1 MIHPEGKFS
10 RYWSFVSAFLLIY
23 TATFMVYRLVFIKLT
38 FSYFIFEK
46 LIDGLFIFDMLVN
59 FVSAYHNDNGD
70 LVINR
75 K

>member
-1 MIHPEGKFS
+1 
-10 RYWSFVSAFLLIY
+10 
-23 TATFMVYRLVFIKLT
+23 MVYRLVFIKLT